1 MCNSI
6 NKDKEVKR
14 QHSVSYVRHVV
25 VELIRDDS
33 KSVECQPSWYLPG
46 LIVRVSTVPHK
57 LMQPTVV

>member
-1 MCNSI
+1 M
-6 NKDKEVKR
+6 
-14 QHSVSYVRHVV
+14 SYVRYVV

-33 KSVECQPSWYLPG
+33 KSVECQPSWYLSG